1 MSAKDLTTRE
11 WINALIEPGHL
22 LVWALRYYVKVNLET
37 VFCKGQ
43 IFAPLLH
50 QSRLRDEAF
59 GKFWVAFS
67 NQITRSSDL
76 IPVLLSRASGTVLDV
91 GPGTGTQMPLLRS
104 PAIKTIYGAEPCHG
118 LHAELRAS
126 ATSQDVPS
134 ILENLSTTKEGV
146 FDTIVCVRVLCSV
159 PDMRRTV
166 QDLYTLLRPG
176 GKMLVVEHVVNP
188 WRTPKGSVIA
198 RVVQALY
205 GFLGWSWYMGN
216 CCMNRD
222 TTSALKHAADRDG
235 GWESVELDSWFES
248 TPMPYVAGIL
258 TKKGGVN

>member
-1 MSAKDLTTRE
+1 
-11 WINALIEPGHL
+11 
-22 LVWALRYYVKVNLET
+22 
-37 VFCKGQ
+37 
-43 IFAPLLH
+43 
-50 QSRLRDEAF
+50 
-59 GKFWVAFS
+59 
-67 NQITRSSDL
+67 
-76 IPVLLSRASGTVLDV
+76 
-91 GPGTGTQMPLLRS
+91 MPLLRS

-126 ATSQDVPS
+126 ATSQGLEDKYNILPCGVESADLIPTLQKQGLLKTDTSDVPS

-198 RVVQALY
+198 RVVQAFY